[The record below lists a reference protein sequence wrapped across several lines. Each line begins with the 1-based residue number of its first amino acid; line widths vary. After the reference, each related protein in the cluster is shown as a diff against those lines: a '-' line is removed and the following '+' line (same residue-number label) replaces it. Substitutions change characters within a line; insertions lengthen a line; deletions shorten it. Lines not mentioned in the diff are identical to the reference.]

1 MDRYLVTGG
10 AGFIG
15 SHLVR
20 ALEGRAT
27 LVRVLDDFSTGR
39 RSNLAGVGE
48 RVEIVEGDVRDL
60 DAVRRAARS
69 VHAIFHHA
77 ALVSVPLSVSDPVA
91 THEINAGGTLNVLI
105 AAAEEKVRR
114 VVFASSTAVYGDSD
128 RIPKR
133 EEDPVGF
140 VSPYAASKYVG
151 EVYGA
156 LYHRLHAVPFV
167 ALRYFNVFGPG
178 QDESSP
184 YAAVIPLFIRALLL
198 GERPVIHGDGGQTRD
213 FVYISDIVSANVKAC
228 TVDGAAGGVFN
239 VARGEELDLNSL
251 AALLG
256 GILGVDPDP
265 IHDAPRA
272 GDIRRSRADISRAR
286 EILGFRPEVGFEEG
300 LRKTID
306 WYRGMLAER
315 GRAARAGGFPG
326 KGAA

>member
-20 ALEGRAT
+20 ALEGRAA

-39 RSNLAGVGE
+39 RSNLSGVGE
-48 RVEIVEGDVRDL
+48 KVEIVEGDIRDL

-77 ALVSVPLSVSDPVA
+77 ALVSVPLSVADPVA

-133 EEDPVGF
+133 EGDPVGF

-178 QDESSP
+178 QEEDSP
-184 YAAVIPLFIRALLL
+184 YAAAIPLFIRALLL

-213 FVYISDIVSANVKAC
+213 FVYISDVIAANVLAC
-228 TVDGAAGGVFN
+228 TVEGAAGGVFN

-251 AALLG
+251 VALLG
-256 GILGVDPDP
+256 GILGVEPDP
-265 IHDAPRA
+265 IHDAPRT

-286 EILGFRPEVGFEEG
+286 EVLGFRPEVGFEEG

-306 WYRGMLAER
+306 WYRGRLAEP
-315 GRAARAGGFPG
+315 GRAAPAGGSPR